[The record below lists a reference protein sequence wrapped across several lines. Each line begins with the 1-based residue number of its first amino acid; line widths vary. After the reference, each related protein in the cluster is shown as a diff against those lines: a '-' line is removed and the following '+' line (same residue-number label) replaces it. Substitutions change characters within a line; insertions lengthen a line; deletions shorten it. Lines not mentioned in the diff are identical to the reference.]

1 MMTKILLLNL
11 IISLFGYQNN
21 ENIDAYLNG
30 LHEKGKLNGN
40 VLVIK
45 DGKTLYEKSFGYTDG
60 SKNTILSKDY
70 RFNIGSIYKE
80 FPAVSIMQLQEKN
93 QINLEDKISKYIPE
107 LPNWSEKISV
117 QNLLQYSSGLPT
129 IGWDVYFS
137 KGINVTDNHI
147 MEELKSIKNLEFNP
161 GSDYLYSNSNP
172 ILLIKII
179 ENLTKTTFNEYLQEN
194 IFIPYKMESTIIK
207 DQYPYVDKTLMAI
220 PFNTDFKEDDY
231 KLSVKSLLFSL
242 TASNMA
248 NWFEQLGDFK
258 IVSKN
263 SVKKLSEQAKKG
275 DGIQSPLGHT
285 EWENDKIVE
294 HSHHGS
300 TASYE
305 CVARRFK
312 EEGVTI
318 VILTNQK
325 QGNVY
330 EISEEIHKIIKSG
343 IQTES
348 GK

>member
-1 MMTKILLLNL
+1 MTKMMTKILLLNL
-11 IISLFGYQNN
+11 IISLFGCQNN
-21 ENIDAYLNG
+21 ENIDTYLNE
-30 LHEKGKLNGN
+30 LYEKGELNGN

-45 DGKTLYEKSFGYTDG
+45 DGKTYYEKSFGYTDG
-60 SKNTILSKDY
+60 SKKMILTKDY

-93 QINLEDKISKYIPE
+93 QINLEDRISKYLPE

-129 IGWDVYFS
+129 IDWDVYFS
-137 KGINVTDNHI
+137 KGINVNDNHI
-147 MEELKSIKNLEFNP
+147 IEEIKSVKNLEFEP

-179 ENLTKTTFNEYLQEN
+179 ENITKTTLNEYLQKN
-194 IFIPYKMESTIIK
+194 IFIPYGMDNTIIK
-207 DQYPYVDKTLMAI
+207 EQYPYVDKTLMAI
-220 PFNTDFKEDDY
+220 PFNADFKEDDY
-231 KLSVKSLLFSL
+231 KLSAKSLLFSS
-242 TASNMA
+242 TASNVA

-258 IVSKN
+258 IINEK
-263 SVKKLSEQAKKG
+263 SVKTLSEQAKKG
-275 DGIQSPLGHT
+275 HNIQSPLGYS
-285 EWENDKIVE
+285 EWKNDKITE

-312 EEGVTI
+312 QDGITI

-330 EISEEIHKIIKSG
+330 EISEKIYEIIKSN
-343 IQTES
+343 I
-348 GK
+348 

>member
-1 MMTKILLLNL
+1 MTKIMTKILLLNL
-11 IISLFGYQNN
+11 IISLFGCHNN
-21 ENIDAYLNG
+21 ESIDTYLTG

-45 DGKTLYEKSFGYTDG
+45 DGKTIYEKSFGYTDG
-60 SKNTILSKDY
+60 SKNTMLTKDY

-80 FPAVSIMQLQEKN
+80 FPAISIMQLQEKN

-107 LPNWSEKISV
+107 LPDWSKKVSV

-137 KGINVTDNHI
+137 KGINVNDNHI
-147 MEELKSIKNLEFNP
+147 MEEIKSVKNLEFEP

-179 ENLTKTTFNEYLQEN
+179 ENITKTNFNEYLQEN
-194 IFIPYKMESTIIK
+194 IFIPYGMDNTIIK
-207 DQYPYVDKTLMAI
+207 EQYPYENKTLMAI
-220 PFNTDFKEDDY
+220 PFNADFKEDDY
-231 KLSVKSLLFSL
+231 KLSASSLLFNS
-242 TASNMA
+242 TASNMV

-258 IVSKN
+258 IINKK

-275 DGIQSPLGHT
+275 DNIQSPLGYT
-285 EWENDKIVE
+285 DWENDKIIE

-300 TASYE
+300 NVSYE
-305 CVARRFK
+305 GVARRFK
-312 EEGVTI
+312 QDGITI

-325 QGNVY
+325 QCNVY
-330 EISEEIHKIIKSG
+330 EISEKIYEIIKS
-343 IQTES
+343 E
-348 GK
+348 K